1 MKTDLPAVR
10 TRRLGLAGE
19 LTIAVL
25 AVAVV
30 VGFIFLLLRWYFPE
44 GVELEATGDVNPEIA
59 TTNVAVAYVSGNST
73 DDRPRVGSLAVRR
86 NEVQSRSADELEW
99 RDAAIGTEFRER
111 DSLQTGPRSYATVR
125 SARGM
130 ELAIGQRSLV
140 VFSGSAAG
148 LAADY
153 ARPIT
158 MVMQGELGGH
168 VEAGAEPSE
177 EIVRVN
183 GGALR
188 AAPSSSAALDY
199 TVRVNENSSATISVL
214 RGSAEYVSESQA
226 TAIAPRQALTVDE
239 RGGRVALVD
248 IPKTPVLVAPA
259 DRARIDVRGDSRAV
273 DFTWNEVSGVDGYR
287 IVIARDQALTD
298 RLVDEQVPET
308 RFRHGSLAAG
318 RYFWTVRARAGW
330 AYSEPGAVREL
341 LLATDARPPD
351 LALDATPKVVNVRS
365 VTISGR
371 TDPGARVFVGG
382 RPAETVEGNF
392 RHVTQLD
399 PGANVIVVESVDP
412 TGNVAYASV
421 VVTAK

>member
-1 MKTDLPAVR
+1 MKADLPAVR
-10 TRRLGLAGE
+10 TRRLGIAGE
-19 LTIAVL
+19 LTIAVI
-25 AVAVV
+25 AVAMV

-44 GVELEATGDVNPEIA
+44 GVEIEATVGRNPAVA
-59 TTNVAVAYVSGNST
+59 TTNVAVAYVASNSA

-86 NEVQSRSADELEW
+86 NEVQSRAADELEW
-99 RDAAIGTEFRER
+99 RDAAVGTEFRER

-130 ELAIGQRSLV
+130 ELTIGQRSLV

-168 VEAGAEPSE
+168 VAAGSEPSE

-188 AAPSSSAALDY
+188 AAPSSGAALDY

-214 RGSAEYVSESQA
+214 RGSAEFVSESHA

-248 IPKTPVLVAPA
+248 IPKTPVLAAPA
-259 DRARIDVRGDSRAV
+259 DSARIDVRGDSRAV

-287 IVIARDQALTD
+287 IVIARDRALTD

-318 RYFWTVRARAGW
+318 RYFWAVRARTGW
-330 AYSEPGAVREL
+330 AFSEPSAVREL
-341 LLATDARPPD
+341 VLATDSRPPD
-351 LALDATPKVVNVRS
+351 LALDATPRVVS
-365 VTISGR
+365 VKSITISGR

-382 RPAETVEGNF
+382 QPAAVVEGNF

-412 TGNVAYASV
+412 MGNVAYASV
-421 VVTAK
+421 VVVAK